1 MLDCIWNYKSK
12 YFISIVFDAK
22 KYVQYKEIC
31 KSMAKSGESGTR
43 YFSENMIDL
52 QNQLKRQMKNSEF
65 IN

>member
-1 MLDCIWNYKSK
+1 M
-12 YFISIVFDAK
+12 
-22 KYVQYKEIC
+22 QYKEIC

-65 IN
+65 INWKFCLKMTLQIDRS